1 MLFFNYIKFLKSIY
15 KNFRN
20 KKNNDKSIILVEFYS
35 NLFPLLGVLF
45 LVKAL
50 MNVKRSKVLFYHTK
64 ITSDYSGVF
73 KILLKYILHFR
84 TLFIYLALGAKPN
97 FCTVNNQVNN
107 IAKKKFLKIIE
118 LIHSKDDLLNLT
130 LEGVEVGDLFYDN
143 YLRQNSKHTLE
154 ITPEFKK
161 ILLQYLNEFYYWHN
175 FFNKHDIKSVVVS
188 HAVYNL
194 AIPLRIAQTKSIASY
209 IASLNFIE
217 YFDSNR
223 KTIFHSEYRNSFK
236 LLSEYEKK
244 NKLLYA
250 KKLLEKKFHG
260 EHNFSELKGYGSN
273 PEVRKNLSLEQLET
287 FGKKETN
294 KKEIF
299 KKNGKPNVLIM
310 AHCFYDA
317 PHAVGKFL
325 FSDFYDW
332 VIHLGKISNE
342 TDYNWYIK
350 KHPHSVEKKLN
361 DEVIKKIILQY
372 PKIQLLKDNVTNN
385 EILNDNVSLILTVHG
400 SSAYEFSYNG
410 VPVILASDN
419 SSYRDYNICYQPKD
433 VKDFDNVVKNFKDVT
448 FPFDKNE
455 ILRYYYNINLAY
467 WNLIP
472 VEEYNKIFKPRVS
485 QNFKLTNLIQENKL
499 YQHFNATIDTK
510 IFNKKIVEIENFI
523 RNKDYRLFSK

>member
-35 NLFPLLGVLF
+35 NLLPLLGLLF

-50 MNVKRSKVLFYHTK
+50 MNVKRSKVLFYHSK
-64 ITSDYSGVF
+64 ITSNYSGVF
-73 KILLKYILHFR
+73 KILLKYFFNLR

-97 FCTVNNQVNN
+97 FCIVNNQVNN
-107 IAKKKFLKIIE
+107 IAKKKYQRIID

-130 LEGVEVGDLFYDN
+130 LEGVEIGDLFYDN

-161 ILLQYLNEFYYWHN
+161 ILLQYVNEFYYWHD

-188 HAVYNL
+188 HAVYN
-194 AIPLRIAQTKSIASY
+194 
-209 IASLNFIE
+209 
-217 YFDSNR
+217 
-223 KTIFHSEYRNSFK
+223 SEYRNSFK

-273 PEVRKNLSLEQLET
+273 QQVRKNLSLEQLET

-332 VIHLGKISNE
+332 VIHLGKISNA

-350 KHPHSVEKKLN
+350 KHPH
-361 DEVIKKIILQY
+361 
-372 PKIQLLKDNVTNN
+372 
-385 EILNDNVSLILTVHG
+385 
-400 SSAYEFSYNG
+400 
-410 VPVILASDN
+410 
-419 SSYRDYNICYQPKD
+419 
-433 VKDFDNVVKNFKDVT
+433 
-448 FPFDKNE
+448 
-455 ILRYYYNINLAY
+455 
-467 WNLIP
+467 
-472 VEEYNKIFKPRVS
+472 
-485 QNFKLTNLIQENKL
+485 
-499 YQHFNATIDTK
+499 
-510 IFNKKIVEIENFI
+510 
-523 RNKDYRLFSK
+523 